1 MTVTALHP
9 RPGLRAFM
17 KDQIAVVGAAVR
29 REAALVLIGVVLL
42 LAVLLAAA
50 FRLGNT
56 LSLDPLG
63 DIYAVAMVAA
73 FGALFAPLAVWKG
86 EPRFGSAPLWLLPMD
101 HRTSAIGKVAA
112 GWIWTMAVVATLFVL
127 LVSVALASGGTVGAA
142 RTVYLSPTLDPAN
155 ISPVRW
161 SVQWW
166 QFAAL
171 FTGATI
177 GYLTTSAL
185 LLATPYPGR
194 WAVGVGLVLFAIF
207 GVIDITNDP
216 GLIGAARNAI
226 NAFIAG
232 PYGVDAFLSGGVE
245 AFDELV
251 ELPNGRRLVVLTA
264 LPSPGRWVGAT
275 LLWLSGSLTA
285 VFAAASRHRG
295 R

>member
-1 MTVTALHP
+1 MTETALHP

-17 KDQIAVVGAAVR
+17 KDQIAVAGAAVR
-29 REAALVLIGVVLL
+29 REAALVVLGVVLL
-42 LAVLLAAA
+42 LAVLFAAA

-63 DIYAVAMVAA
+63 DIDAVAMVAA

-86 EPRFGSAPLWLLPMD
+86 EPRFGSAPLWLLPVD
-101 HRTSAIGKVAA
+101 HRTSAVGKVAA
-112 GWIWTMAVVATLFVL
+112 GWIWTMALVATLFAL
-127 LVSVALASGGTVGAA
+127 LVSVAVASGGTVGAA
-142 RTVYLSPTLDPAN
+142 STVYLSPTLDPAN
-155 ISPVRW
+155 ISPLPW

-171 FTGATI
+171 FTAATI
-177 GYLTTSAL
+177 GYLATSAL

-194 WAVGVGLVLFAIF
+194 WAVGVGLVLFAIS

-216 GLIGAARNAI
+216 GLIGAARSAI
-226 NAFIAG
+226 DAFITG
-232 PYGVDAFLSGGVE
+232 KYGVDALLSGGVE

-251 ELPNGRRLVVLTA
+251 ELPNGRRLVVLTE
-264 LPSPGRWVGAT
+264 LPSARRWHGAT
-275 LLWLSGSLTA
+275 LLWLGGGLVA
-285 VFAAASRHRG
+285 VLAAASRHRG